1 MISCIVFILFLVLW
15 GKITPTSQN
24 IITFANKNVLTMETK
39 NENIKDQQRLGQ
51 LKNLVMLAS
60 ADEKITDSELAVL
73 VAVASR
79 ENITPEEFNKVIEDP
94 DSVTITL
101 PEDEETKLAYLR
113 DMVAMMMVD
122 GELDEQE
129 LAICKLY
136 AMALGYRGSI
146 VDGMIAGVID
156 NLDAEDNSCDE

>member
-1 MISCIVFILFLVLW
+1 MSN
-15 GKITPTSQN
+15 N
-24 IITFANKNVLTMETK
+24 IYNPQE
-39 NENIKDQQRLGQ
+39 QQRLGQ
-51 LKNLVMLAS
+51 LKNLVMLAA
-60 ADEKITDSELAVL
+60 ADDRLTDSEMAVL
-73 VAVASR
+73 LAVASR
-79 ENITPEEFNKVIEDP
+79 ENITPDQFNEVIDNPE
-94 DSVTITL
+94 SVTITL

-122 GELDEQE
+122 GELDEHE

-156 NLDAEDNSCDE
+156 SLDAEASPC

>member
-1 MISCIVFILFLVLW
+1 MNT
-15 GKITPTSQN
+15 KI
-24 IITFANKNVLTMETK
+24 
-39 NENIKDQQRLGQ
+39 ENTNDQQRLGQ

-60 ADEKITDSELAVL
+60 ADERLTDSELAVL
-73 VAVASR
+73 LAVASR
-79 ENITPEEFNKVIEDP
+79 ENITPEEFNSVIENP
-94 DSVTITL
+94 DSVTIEL
-101 PEDEETKLAYLR
+101 PEDEDTKLAYLR

-129 LAICKLY
+129 LGICKIY

-156 NLDAEDNSCDE
+156 SLDANEPSCDE

>member
-1 MISCIVFILFLVLW
+1 MM
-15 GKITPTSQN
+15 
-24 IITFANKNVLTMETK
+24 METK
-39 NENIKDQQRLGQ
+39 KDKRNDQERLGQ

-60 ADEKITDSELAVL
+60 ADEKITDSEMAVL
-73 VAVASR
+73 IAVATR
-79 ENITPEEFNKVIEDP
+79 ENLTPDEFNKVMDDP
-94 DSVTITL
+94 DSVNITL

-113 DMVAMMMVD
+113 DMVAMMMID

-156 NLDAEDNSCDE
+156 QLDAEAAAE